1 MTMRRGL
8 VLGVFAVGLFLG
20 LGARGTSVPTQ
31 RVDAA
36 YDASRRELRGTLT
49 VTFEAAPDTV
59 YFLLLPNL
67 DRKPNPFLSPRSV
80 DAAYPK
86 GFTPSGL
93 DVVSV
98 ASVVGDVRSPATYR
112 LLTMPAAFQTYSLE
126 ETVLAVEATSSTI
139 EIEFVTSVP
148 RLAAGDGG
156 ITDGTF
162 TWRFGWFPLLVE
174 DDGAYEERAGLLVH
188 GDGGAFPF
196 VLPQANVEAEFS
208 LPADVRFYAGA
219 DVVLELGPSPDG
231 GSIRVRTRNESPTRS
246 LAVTFGPDYREYDL
260 DGATPIRVAY
270 FEGHENTARL
280 LATYARDILAE
291 YEARYGAYPRTSL
304 TIVENPN
311 AAGDAFCADGIVWLS
326 TRFFTHRDVLL
337 PEILHRV
344 TEYVLAHEI
353 AHQWFGVGMGVDLD
367 AEGWLSEGLA
377 QYASVAYFERAHDA
391 DGPNLLAIR
400 GKGVLEEYV
409 SRQFGYLNLREHLI
423 ELPYLASVWNAFDEE
438 LVKSAADVD
447 FTNATAT
454 RLYDKGYVVARALA
468 ATVGEETFDR
478 ALCRAVE
485 AGRAARI
492 DSTDLRVLVEEE
504 AGVSLDEWFDVWV
517 FGTGSVDY
525 SIRVV
530 GRTEVDGIHETT
542 VVVTRDGGTPQDVEV
557 EATMT
562 SGAAVRLVWNGVNA
576 ESSAREDEDAQ
587 GRPTDDSVDA
597 EGHPADDS
605 VAAKGRPADDTVDA
619 KGRPTDD
626 SVDAKGRPADDATDA
641 EGRLVFRTPSP
652 VQQVTVDPDH
662 RLPDRDRIN
671 NHARAK
677 IVVAVSRAAY
687 PLDAYV
693 LSPTTSGGLVLA
705 RLDRFLLTIEE
716 TSAAV
721 VVRQGRD
728 RELSGAGALSAV
740 GLVGGFAYSV
750 THYEPIETGAPGTT
764 WEPAL
769 SITGSAYRLAS
780 QGEPFYLARLEAV
793 RLPSVTSSRI
803 AAAAVD
809 FVSGGSA
816 RLSLTAFD
824 ELRVFPGIYLQGV
837 GFLGFSSGELPKS
850 LLFGFG
856 ELASAAPP
864 PARNKLSASI
874 QLEFPSNE
882 GLPYNLLNLAMID
895 GQCLRIFVA
904 GGVGW
909 TSADRF
915 GTTSPSVEAGIEEE
929 FDLSTLGGLVSLSV
943 RVGVAVPITGE
954 PIPAFYVGISL

>member
-1 MTMRRGL
+1 MTMRRGW
-8 VLGVFAVGLFLG
+8 VLGVVALGLFLG
-20 LGARGTSVPTQ
+20 LAARGTPVPAQ
-31 RVDAA
+31 RVDAT

-49 VTFEAAPDTV
+49 VTFETAPDTV

-67 DRKPNPFLSPRSV
+67 DREPNPFLSPRSM

-93 DVVSV
+93 DVLSV
-98 ASVVGDVRSPATYR
+98 TSVVGDVRSPATYR
-112 LLTMPAAFQTYSLE
+112 LLSMPPAFQTYSLE
-126 ETVLAVEATSSTI
+126 ETVLAVDATSPTI

-156 ITDGTF
+156 ITDATF

-174 DDGAYEERAGLLVH
+174 DDGAYEERGGLLVH
-188 GDGGAFPF
+188 GDGDAFPL
-196 VLPQANVEAEFS
+196 VLPRASVEAEFS

-219 DVVLELGPSPDG
+219 DVVEELGPSPDD

-246 LAVTFGPDYREYDL
+246 LAITFGPDYREYCL
-260 DGATPIRVAY
+260 DGPTPIRVAY

-291 YEARYGAYPRTSL
+291 YEARYGMYPRTALS
-304 TIVENPN
+304 IVENPN
-311 AAGDAFCADGIVWLS
+311 AAGDAFSADGIVWLS

-377 QYASVAYFERAHDA
+377 QYASVAYFERAHGA
-391 DGPNLLAIR
+391 DKPNLLAIR
-400 GKGVLEEYV
+400 GEGVLEEYV

-423 ELPYLASVWNAFDEE
+423 ELPYLASVWSAFDEE
-438 LVKSAADVD
+438 LVKPAADLD
-447 FTNATAT
+447 FANETAT

-468 ATVGEETFDR
+468 AAVGEETFDR
-478 ALCRAVE
+478 ALSRAVE

-492 DSTDLRVLVEEE
+492 DSTGLRALVEEE
-504 AGVSLDEWFDVWV
+504 AGVSLDEWFNVWV

-530 GRTEVDGIHETT
+530 GRTEVDGTHETT
-542 VVVTRDGGTPQDVEV
+542 VIVTRDGGTAQDVEV

-562 SGAAVRLVWNGVNA
+562 SGAAVRLVWNGVDA
-576 ESSAREDEDAQ
+576 EPSAGGAEDAQ
-587 GRPTDDSVDA
+587 GRPVDDDRDA
-597 EGHPADDS
+597 EGRPLGDDS
-605 VAAKGRPADDTVDA
+605 GAK
-619 KGRPTDD
+619 
-626 SVDAKGRPADDATDA
+626 
-641 EGRLVFRTPSP
+641 GRLVFRTPSP

-671 NHARAK
+671 NHARAR

-693 LSPTTSGGLVLA
+693 LSPTTSGGLALS

-728 RELSGAGALSAV
+728 REISGAAALSAV

-750 THYEPIETGAPGTT
+750 THYGPIETGTPGTM

-769 SITGSAYRLAS
+769 SITGSAHRLAS

-816 RLSLTAFD
+816 RLSLVTFD
-824 ELRVFPGIYLQGV
+824 ELRVFPGIYLQGM
-837 GFLGFSSGELPKS
+837 GFLGFSSGEVPQS
-850 LLFGFG
+850 LLFDFG

-864 PARNKLSASI
+864 PAPNKLSANL

-882 GLPYNLLNLAMID
+882 DLPYNLLNLAMID

-915 GTTSPSVEAGIEEE
+915 GTTSPSVEAGMEEE
-929 FDLSTLGGLVSLSV
+929 FNLSTLGGLVSLSV

-954 PIPAFYVGISL
+954 PIPAFYVGVSL